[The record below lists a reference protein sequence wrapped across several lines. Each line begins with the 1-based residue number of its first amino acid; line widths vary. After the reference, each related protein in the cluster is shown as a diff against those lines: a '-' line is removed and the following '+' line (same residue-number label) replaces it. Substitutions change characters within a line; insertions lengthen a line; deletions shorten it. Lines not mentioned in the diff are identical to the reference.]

1 MPEETYMRL
10 ACIVK
15 DLWKNSLLWKRIAV
29 LHLSER
35 EVKPVPVRSK
45 KEKNKLPLKSREET
59 TEI

>member
-1 MPEETYMRL
+1 MPEETCMRL

-15 DLWKNSLLWKRIAV
+15 DLWKNSLLWKTIAV
-29 LHLSER
+29 LHLSEG
-35 EVKPVPVRSK
+35 EVKPVPVRS